1 MKTSC
6 PHCGQH
12 FEVEEPDLGKEAD
25 CMNCGKRFVLQ
36 ASAEPPVSAPPASE
50 NTEAKQPEVNCYTG
64 PLWEKK
70 FIFYVFRLVVSILCV
85 LVAFYKMYFS
95 PNELQPIMFMLLA
108 LFIKPGGHDAK

>member
-1 MKTSC
+1 MKISC

-12 FEVEEPDLGKEAD
+12 FDVDDADVGKEAD

-36 ASAEPPVSAPPASE
+36 AAAEPE
-50 NTEAKQPEVNCYTG
+50 NLEAKQTEVNCYTG

-70 FIFYVFRLVVSILCV
+70 FIFYVFRIVASIFCV
-85 LVAFYKMYFS
+85 LVAFYKMYVC

-108 LFIKPGGHDAK
+108 LFIKPGRHDAK